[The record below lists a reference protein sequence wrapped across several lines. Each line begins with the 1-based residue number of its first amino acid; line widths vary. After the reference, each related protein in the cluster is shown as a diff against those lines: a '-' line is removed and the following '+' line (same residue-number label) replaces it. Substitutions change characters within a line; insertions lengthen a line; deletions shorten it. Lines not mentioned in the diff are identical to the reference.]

1 MASVNETIVREY
13 FESLGFLVNQPRKY
27 QVMARAKQAVEEV
40 DFVVFNPQGGAPAL
54 PPFEVWGAAELRQI
68 ARAVVGVRGWHSER
82 FSPAKLDLE
91 KDLFRLADHS
101 VMQKAHRQLGPGPV
115 AKILCLPDLPPSG
128 PMRARS
134 LAILQAGGIDGILL
148 FRPMLLELIHS
159 LDAQKNYE
167 RSDLLQVLRIL
178 KAHDL
183 LKDAQLD
190 LFRMKKKRNAV
201 NRQVSKDATPAAAAA
216 EEEKDAR
223 QTGTKAE
230 EVNRQGA
237 KDAKATETK

>member
-1 MASVNETIVREY
+1 MSSVNETIVREY

-40 DFVVFNPQGGAPAL
+40 DFVVFNQQGGAGEL
-54 PPFEVWGAAELRQI
+54 PPFDVWGATELRQV
-68 ARAVVGVRGWHSER
+68 ARAVIGVRGWHSER

-91 KDLFRLADHS
+91 KDLFRLADNS
-101 VMQKAHRQLGPGPV
+101 VIQKAHRQLGPGPV
-115 AKILCLPDLPPSG
+115 AKILCLPDLPPPG

-134 LAILQAGGIDGILL
+134 LAILQAGGIDGVVL
-148 FRPMLLELIHS
+148 FRPMLLELVRS
-159 LDAQKNYE
+159 VDAQKNYE

-190 LFRMKKKRNAV
+190 LFRMKKKRNES
-201 NRQVSKDATPAAAAA
+201 NRHSAKVDEAAA
-216 EEEKDAR
+216 EPAPE
-223 QTGTKAE
+223 
-230 EVNRQGA
+230 N
-237 KDAKATETK
+237 TEH

>member
-40 DFVVFNPQGGAPAL
+40 DFVVFNAQGGAGAL

-101 VMQKAHRQLGPGPV
+101 VIQKAHRQLGPGPV

-134 LAILQAGGIDGILL
+134 LAMLQAGGIDGVVL

-183 LKDAQLD
+183 LKGAQLD
-190 LFRMKKKRNAV
+190 LFRMKKKRKES
-201 NRQVSKDATPAAAAA
+201 NRQVTKEATPAKASA
-216 EEEKDAR
+216 EDEKA
-223 QTGTKAE
+223 AE

-237 KDAKATETK
+237 KNAKENEEEKSA